1 MVVTFGS
8 RETEPTML
16 RNKRAACRDGT
27 SADGERNNGV
37 CGAKMPHST
46 QIGLVAQ
53 KGRAGAAIKALDA
66 RKVVG
71 SSPTHS
77 AVLQFILSITRSR
90 KVEIVPRLLRKEFN

>member
-8 RETEPTML
+8 RETGPTML

-27 SADGERNNGV
+27 IADGERNNSV

-53 KGRAGAAIKALDA
+53 TGRAGVALKALDMQG
-66 RKVVG
+66 RWFESNPFHSLVVHLIHYAKQEG
-71 SSPTHS
+71 
-77 AVLQFILSITRSR
+77 
-90 KVEIVPRLLRKEFN
+90 

>member
-8 RETEPTML
+8 QEIEPTML

-46 QIGLVAQ
+46 QIENQLFEIYREKSNPTNGLT
-53 KGRAGAAIKALDA
+53 
-66 RKVVG
+66 VG
-71 SSPTHS
+71 GNFTD
-77 AVLQFILSITRSR
+77 
-90 KVEIVPRLLRKEFN
+90 

>member
-8 RETEPTML
+8 WETKPTML

-46 QIGLVAQ
+46 QFTYIADRINSRWMALTTEQFAVANL
-53 KGRAGAAIKALDA
+53 I
-66 RKVVG
+66 
-71 SSPTHS
+71 
-77 AVLQFILSITRSR
+77 
-90 KVEIVPRLLRKEFN
+90 